1 MLDRSQNE
9 QFLLAL
15 VESLIGTK
23 GLILFDE
30 SRHTQDSFG
39 ASLFQAALGFYFLL
53 SGDTVVLQVIRLNV
67 LIAVIIFTM
76 AMSLRQ
82 PEPKRWYHIF
92 DIRKPRPFRSYG
104 HNMDNGILALQG
116 VLLERMRLKYQI
128 YEFDEKSRK
137 DRLELLPKLVKSY
150 NIPLDDD
157 FKMLLGA
164 PTKIGPNDLRSIA
177 KKLSAW

>member
-1 MLDRSQNE
+1 
-9 QFLLAL
+9 
-15 VESLIGTK
+15 
-23 GLILFDE
+23 
-30 SRHTQDSFG
+30 
-39 ASLFQAALGFYFLL
+39 
-53 SGDTVVLQVIRLNV
+53 
-67 LIAVIIFTM
+67 
-76 AMSLRQ
+76 
-82 PEPKRWYHIF
+82 
-92 DIRKPRPFRSYG
+92 
-104 HNMDNGILALQG
+104 MDNGILALQG

-164 PTKIGPNDLRSIA
+164 PTKIGPNDLRGIS